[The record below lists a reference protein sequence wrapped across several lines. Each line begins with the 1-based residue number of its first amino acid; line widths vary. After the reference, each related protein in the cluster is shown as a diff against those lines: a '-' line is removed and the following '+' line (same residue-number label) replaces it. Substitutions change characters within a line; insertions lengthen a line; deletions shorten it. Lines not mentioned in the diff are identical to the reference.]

1 MYFTDITTNILDFYR
16 YWSKLMGQMKK
27 DKIIDVINVDA
38 LVVDDEKIDVRITD
52 LPEKDCLFAQR
63 QIMQYPPWTDGKPV
77 RLEET
82 RNEKGEVSIKK
93 YIVDLPSLKY
103 YSFALLPSSPD
114 WLMFLCLFK
123 KLQHKIENG
132 KIPKKIKTSA
142 YEIIEEMKWGQSG
155 QNYAR
160 VQQSL
165 IDTWQNVKSESVEYG
180 KDGKKITKTYGII
193 DQVTRDEDGKYEVHW
208 NDQWL
213 KRFGE
218 AVLSE
223 VKEINLAH
231 RTALKTPN
239 ARRFFDF
246 VDAAIEGKEGVVTM
260 PAKTWHEE
268 LKLPKSQPYASV
280 VLRKMKESA
289 DYINRELP
297 GLDFIVEDI
306 KGPEKEIR
314 VTMGCRREKLP
325 DNPPQRFLGIMDI
338 LPENIR
344 NSRKIMQ
351 MAYNRWFNNE
361 QKALMEINM
370 LNSILMLA
378 RSSERDVKL
387 AEVVLGFLIEEAP
400 GKGYEWLTDV
410 MLYCEDRR
418 NDKRKK
424 AIEDF
429 SSYFRYIAKQGDIEA
444 WKEKKKKT
452 EEDKKKKPQTVD
464 IVEYSEEAQLR
475 AEVMNAYADKL
486 DAYISN
492 IPSPEI
498 DQIRERVSFTSDEN
512 IALKGMPEEQI
523 EIIVNGKI
531 RESCETM
538 MLLEY
543 DKTLGP
549 DRDDL
554 IRNSSEYIMPSAV
567 TYLKQALQNINGFHR
582 TQINDK
588 LFIEW
593 LRGTYKKQ
601 VCLFEI
607 KLNLKEKD

>member
-1 MYFTDITTNILDFYR
+1 MA
-16 YWSKLMGQMKK
+16 KGKK
-27 DKIIDVINVDA
+27 VEIIEVIDVSHS
-38 LVVDDEKIDVRITD
+38 VVDDEKIDVRITD
-52 LPEKDCLFAQR
+52 LPEKDCLYAQR
-63 QIMQYPPWTDGKPV
+63 QILQYPPWTDGKPV

-123 KLQHKIENG
+123 KLQQKIENG

-165 IDTWQNVKSESVEYG
+165 IDTWQNVKSESVEFG
-180 KDGKKITKTYGII
+180 KDGKKKTKTYGII

-208 NDQWL
+208 NLEWL

-246 VDAAIEGKEGVVTM
+246 VDAAIEGKEGVVIL
-260 PAKTWHEE
+260 PAKKWHEE

-280 VLRKMKESA
+280 ILRKMKESA

-297 GLDFIVEDI
+297 GLDFMVEDI

-338 LPENIR
+338 LPEDIR

-370 LNSILMLA
+370 LNAILMLA

-410 MLYCEDRR
+410 MLYCEERR

-429 SSYFRYIAKQGDIEA
+429 SSYFRYIAKQGNIEA
-444 WKEKKKKT
+444 WKEKKKKS

-475 AEVMNAYADKL
+475 AVVMDAYAEKL
-486 DAYISN
+486 DAYISK
-492 IPSPEI
+492 IPSQTIE
-498 DQIRERVSFTSDEN
+498 QIREMVNFTSDEK

-543 DKTLGP
+543 DKTLGI

-554 IRNSSEYIMPSAV
+554 IRNSSEYILPSAV
-567 TYLKQALQNINGFHR
+567 TYLKQGAQNMNGFHR
-582 TQINDK
+582 AQINDK

-601 VCLFEI
+601 VCLSEI
-607 KLNLKEKD
+607 KQKVQDKDLIVVAPI